1 MSALNVEFPDAE
13 LQEIREIAQE
23 RGMTMK
29 AFVRASTADAI
40 ARHRALKE
48 GAAEFQRVFNDPAL
62 AAAIAEAGIDDGS
75 GPGGRPASGGSSSG
89 SPAGGRAA

>member
-1 MSALNVEFPDAE
+1 MSALNVEFPDQE

-29 AFVRASTADAI
+29 AFVRASTADAV

-48 GAAEFQRVFNDPAL
+48 ASQVFHSVFNDPKL
-62 AAAIAEAGIDDGS
+62 AAAIADAGIDDG
-75 GPGGRPASGGSSSG
+75 PGTGT
-89 SPAGGRAA
+89 AGQAA

>member
-29 AFVRASTADAI
+29 AFVRSATADAI
-40 ARHRALKE
+40 ARHRALKA
-48 GAAEFQRVFNDPAL
+48 GADVFRRVFDDPAL
-62 AAAIAEAGIDDGS
+62 ADAIAAAGIDDGPA
-75 GPGGRPASGGSSSG
+75 PGTT
-89 SPAGGRAA
+89 GRAA

>member
-62 AAAIAEAGIDDGS
+62 AAAIAEAGLDDGS
-75 GPGGRPASGGSSSG
+75 APAAAAGSAPGTSGQ
-89 SPAGGRAA
+89 AA

>member
-1 MSALNVEFPDAE
+1 MAALNVEFPESE
-13 LQEIREIAQE
+13 LQDIREIAQE

-48 GAAEFQRVFNDPAL
+48 GGAEFQRVFNDPAL
-62 AAAIAEAGIDDGS
+62 AAAIAEAGLDDGA
-75 GPGGRPASGGSSSG
+75 PGT
-89 SPAGGRAA
+89 GRAA

>member
-1 MSALNVEFPDAE
+1 MPALNVDFPDQE

-40 ARHRALKE
+40 AHHRALKE
-48 GAAEFQRVFNDPAL
+48 GAEVFRRVFNDPDL
-62 AAAIAEAGIDDGS
+62 AAAIADAGIDDGPTTGTS
-75 GPGGRPASGGSSSG
+75 
-89 SPAGGRAA
+89 GRAA